1 MRRLDFVLAILV
13 VLTAGATETGAQDG
27 LWFANYQAPSAGITK
42 YAFDGT
48 VIKDVP
54 IPGSICYSGAVDY
67 AQNVWITTSSSV
79 LYKIDSTG
87 NILLSVSTGA
97 GPQGVAVDAVDN
109 VYVVSRSAMTVTKYD
124 SGGKAVQ
131 TGQTPRACLSCIVDT
146 KGNVIVPCFDLVQTG
161 IPFEI
166 YKYDNNLQNR
176 ITFTFTP
183 TNTSRYAMSGI
194 ACDTADDLYVANQA
208 RSTVM
213 KINAFGTVAWETP
226 IPAYA
231 RGVAADAVGQVW
243 AAGHA
248 GRAVFKLRASDGTLL
263 STFNTPNSS
272 PLCGVLVDANSD
284 VWSLGNV
291 RPIINKWDRRSGTN
305 LVQATQRT
313 GSTVATG
320 DTSGYHSAVFLNGAR
335 DFDGDGASN
344 LVEARAGTSYLDI
357 FSTPKKPTPILS
369 GTLTGATTLYVGVR
383 HAASAGMNY
392 TVGFSLGTSPGIPVP
407 GAGTIPLNLDNLLIL
422 SLQFGPPLF
431 NDMFGVLDALGDGL
445 AHVRVPSGLPS
456 NLAMYTAFV
465 TFDFKGIHVISNPAK
480 LLTQ

>member
-1 MRRLDFVLAILV
+1 MRRLDVVLAVLM
-13 VLTAGATETGAQDG
+13 VLTTGTAGTSAQDG
-27 LWFANYQAPSAGITK
+27 LWFANYQVPSAGITK

-48 VIKDVP
+48 LIKDVP
-54 IPGSICYSGAVDY
+54 IPGSLCYSGAVDY
-67 AQNVWITTSSSV
+67 AQNVWIATSSSV
-79 LYKIDSTG
+79 LYKIDTLG
-87 NILLSVSTGA
+87 KILLSVSTGG

-109 VYVVSRSAMTVTKYD
+109 CYVVSRSGKTVTKYD
-124 SGGKAVQ
+124 LNGKAVQ
-131 TGQTPRACLSCIVDT
+131 TGQTPKACLSCIVDT
-146 KGNVIVPCFDLVQTG
+146 KGNVIVPCFDLAQTG
-161 IPFEI
+161 IPFEV

-183 TNTSRYAMSGI
+183 TNTSRYALSGI

-231 RGVAADAVGQVW
+231 RGVAVDAVGHVW

-248 GRAVFKLRASDGTLL
+248 GRAVFKLRANDGTLL
-263 STFNTPNSS
+263 TTYNTPNNS
-272 PLCGVLVDANSD
+272 PLCGILVDANSD

-291 RPIINKWDRRSGTN
+291 SPIINKWDRGSGTN
-305 LVQATQRT
+305 LVQATQRS

-320 DTSGYHSAVFLNGAR
+320 DTSGYHSAVFLNGAK

-344 LVEARAGTSYLDI
+344 LVEAQAGSSYLDI
-357 FSTPKKPTPILS
+357 FTTPKKPTPILS
-369 GTLTGATTLYVGVR
+369 GTMTGGTTLYVGVR

-392 TVGFSLGTSPGIPVP
+392 AVGFSLGTSPGIPVP
-407 GAGTIPLNLDNLLIL
+407 GVGTIPLNLDNLLIF
-422 SLQFGPPLF
+422 SLQFGPPVF
-431 NDMFGVLDALGDGL
+431 INMSGVLDGLGDGL
-445 AHVRVPSGLPS
+445 AHVKVPPGLPS
-456 NLAMYTAFV
+456 NLTMYTAFI

-480 LLTQ
+480 GVTP